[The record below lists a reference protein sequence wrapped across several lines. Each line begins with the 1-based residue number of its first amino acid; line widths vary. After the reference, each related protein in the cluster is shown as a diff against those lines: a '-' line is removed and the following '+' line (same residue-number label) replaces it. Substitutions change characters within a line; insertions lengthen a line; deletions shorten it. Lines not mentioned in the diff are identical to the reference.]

1 MRVAIVHDYL
11 NQMGGAERV
20 VAVFRRLFPDAP
32 IYTTIVDEKKLLPEL
47 KGASIRTTWM
57 QHIPGIQ
64 RYFKLFFWL
73 YPFAVRSVKLDD
85 YDLVIS
91 SSSAYAKG
99 VRKPKHAVH
108 VCYCHTPMRFAWD
121 FDTYM
126 NDVSAPGWAKKLSK
140 LTTGLLRRWDRR
152 NSRDVDLLIANSTI
166 VRQRIRDCYDMA
178 SDLIFP
184 PVDVDRFEKSEPVKP
199 PEEDYFL
206 VVSRLVSYKRIDL
219 AVKACSAA
227 GKKLIIIGSG
237 PDKGRLQAMAGSTV
251 QFMGRLSDEEVTGY
265 MAHCKALL
273 FPGIEDFGI
282 TPLEANACGRPVIAF
297 RGGGAL
303 DTIREG
309 LNGLFFDRQTPDSLK
324 MALERLEGER
334 WNQEII
340 REYARGFNEQRF
352 IAELRQRIEQTLDK
366 KQAVRRPA
374 ARISRQRQERA

>member
-1 MRVAIVHDYL
+1 MERLRVAIVHDYL

-20 VAVFRRLFPDAP
+20 VAVFRQLFPEAP
-32 IYTTIVDEKKLLPEL
+32 IYTTIVDEQKLLPEL
-47 KGASIRTTWM
+47 KSATIKTTWM
-57 QHIPGIQ
+57 QRIPGIQ

-73 YPFAVRSVKLDD
+73 YPMAVRSMKLDN
-85 YDLVIS
+85 YDLIIS

-99 VRKPKHAVH
+99 VKKPGHAVH

-126 NDVSAPGWAKKLSK
+126 NDVSAPGFAKKISK

-166 VRQRIRDCYDMA
+166 VKQRIRNCYDMA

-184 PVDVDRFEKSEPVKP
+184 PVDVNRFQQTVPVKP

-206 VVSRLVSYKRIDL
+206 IVSRLVSYKRIDL
-219 AVKACSAA
+219 AVQACSAA
-227 GKKLIIIGSG
+227 GKKLIIIGGG
-237 PDKGRLQAMAGSTV
+237 PDKERLQAMAGSTV

-265 MAHCKALL
+265 MANCKALL

-297 RGGGAL
+297 RGGGAS
-303 DTIREG
+303 IRSGKG
-309 LNGLFFDRQTPDSLK
+309 LT
-324 MALERLEGER
+324 ALL
-334 WNQEII
+334 
-340 REYARGFNEQRF
+340 
-352 IAELRQRIEQTLDK
+352 
-366 KQAVRRPA
+366 
-374 ARISRQRQERA
+374 